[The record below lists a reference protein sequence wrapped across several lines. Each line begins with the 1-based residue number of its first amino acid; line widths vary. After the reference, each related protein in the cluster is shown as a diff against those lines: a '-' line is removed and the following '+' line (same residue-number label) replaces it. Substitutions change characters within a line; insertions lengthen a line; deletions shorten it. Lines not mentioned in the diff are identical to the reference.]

1 MKGNNKKGQSEKQ
14 LKNAIDYNVYEMD
27 TKEKITGFV
36 IGAILGYFAVS
47 IFFNMAVIGII
58 AGVVAGFF
66 GIYIYRYILC
76 ENRKKALILQ
86 FRDML
91 ESLNTSVGT
100 GKNIPEAFLD
110 CLYEMKS
117 QFDEDAYIVKELTRI
132 VTGNSNNINIELL
145 VNDFAAR
152 SHNEDIQSFSDV
164 FSVAIRKGGDMKSI
178 ISETK
183 DVISDKIT
191 MQMEIS
197 SIIAGKKN
205 ELNIMIIMP
214 FIVVTQ
220 VNGMTAS
227 SSNFKVIIITFIVKL
242 ISLGMFVLAYMLGQK
257 MMKIDI

>member
-1 MKGNNKKGQSEKQ
+1 MENSNVMKQYGKQ
-14 LKNAIDYNVYEMD
+14 WKNAIDYDVYEMD
-27 TKEKITGFV
+27 IKEKATGFV
-36 IGAILGYFAVS
+36 IGAVLGYFAVS
-47 IFFNMAVIGII
+47 IFFGIFIFSLI
-58 AGVVAGFF
+58 AGAAAGFF
-66 GIYIYRYILC
+66 GIYIYRGILC
-76 ENRKKALILQ
+76 ENRKKALVLQ

-91 ESLNTSVGT
+91 ESLSTSVGT
-100 GKNIPEAFLD
+100 GKNMPEAFLD

-117 QFDEDAYIVKELTRI
+117 QFDEDAYIVRELTRI

-145 VNDFAAR
+145 VSDFAAR

-164 FSVAIRKGGDMKSI
+164 FSVAIRKGGDMKAI

-183 DVISDKIT
+183 DIISDKIT

-220 VNGMTAS
+220 VNGMTS
-227 SSNFKVIIITFIVKL
+227 SSSDLKVIIITFIVKL
-242 ISLGMFVLAYMLGQK
+242 IALSMFVIAYMLGQK

>member
-1 MKGNNKKGQSEKQ
+1 MKGNNKKGQYEKQ
-14 LKNAIDYNVYEMD
+14 WKNAIDYDVYEMD
-27 TKEKITGFV
+27 MKEKIKGFV
-36 IGAILGYFAVS
+36 IGAVLGYFAVS
-47 IFFNMAVIGII
+47 IFFNMVVFSIISAIGTGLF
-58 AGVVAGFF
+58 GVH
-66 GIYIYRYILC
+66 IYREVLC
-76 ENRKKALILQ
+76 KNRKNALVLQ

-91 ESLNTSVGT
+91 ESLSTSIGT

-145 VNDFAAR
+145 VSDFAAR
-152 SHNEDIQSFSDV
+152 SHNEDIQAFSDV
-164 FSVAIRKGGDMKSI
+164 FSVAIRKGGDMKAI
-178 ISETK
+178 VSETK

-214 FIVVTQ
+214 FIVVTL
-220 VNGMTAS
+220 VNGMSETTTNLKIAI
-227 SSNFKVIIITFIVKL
+227 VTFIVKL
-242 ISLGMFVLAYMLGQK
+242 IALSMFVVAYIIGQK
-257 MMKIDI
+257 MMQIEI

>member
-1 MKGNNKKGQSEKQ
+1 MKGNNKIGQYKRQSQ
-14 LKNAIDYNVYEMD
+14 SAIDYDIYEMD
-27 TKEKITGFV
+27 TKEKITGFLL
-36 IGAILGYFAVS
+36 GALLGYLAVS
-47 IFFNMAVIGII
+47 IFFNII
-58 AGVVAGFF
+58 VLNFIAAIVAGFF
-66 GIYIYRYILC
+66 GIYIYRSVLC
-76 ENRKKALILQ
+76 ENRKKALVLQ

-227 SSNFKVIIITFIVKL
+227 SSDFKVIIITFIVKL
-242 ISLGMFVLAYMLGQK
+242 IALSMFVIAYMIGQK